1 MARMRTSSHILN
13 AATNLLGISLLI
25 IAGLH
30 IANASGK
37 TLADQIV
44 WAGVV
49 CFTAS
54 CVFSYLSLRGEHPH
68 DRFERLADKIF
79 LLGTA
84 TLLLSVLVLAVFD
97 L

>member
-1 MARMRTSSHILN
+1 MRTSSHILN

-37 TLADQIV
+37 TLADEIA
-44 WAGVV
+44 WGGVV
-49 CFTAS
+49 CFAAS
-54 CVFSYLSLRGEHPH
+54 CVFSYMSLRGDDPN

-84 TLLLSVLVLAVFD
+84 TLLLAVLVLAVFD

>member
-1 MARMRTSSHILN
+1 MRTSSHILN

-37 TLADQIV
+37 TLADEIA
-44 WAGVV
+44 WGGVV
-49 CFTAS
+49 CFAAS
-54 CVFSYLSLRGEHPH
+54 CVFSYLSLRGDDPN

-79 LLGTA
+79 LIGTA
-84 TLLLSVLVLAVFD
+84 TLLLAVMVLAVFD